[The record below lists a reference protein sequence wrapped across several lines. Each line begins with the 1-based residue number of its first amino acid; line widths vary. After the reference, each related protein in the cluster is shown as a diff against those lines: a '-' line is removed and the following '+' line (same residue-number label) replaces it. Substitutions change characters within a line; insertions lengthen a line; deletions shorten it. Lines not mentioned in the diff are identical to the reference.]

1 MKHLLK
7 IEKIGLVLMLFV
19 LISCNNNNYIKS
31 KKEDQFRI
39 EKDKVDKILNEQKL
53 TNYLRKLMMQV

>member
-1 MKHLLK
+1 MKHFLK
-7 IEKIGLVLMLFV
+7 IEKIGLVLMLCV
-19 LISCNNNNYIKS
+19 LITCNDNNYLKS
-31 KKEDQFRI
+31 NKEDQFRM